1 MAKSRA
7 KKNEENIFQALAL
20 LEKEMNIPTDYMI
33 EKITNAIRI
42 ALKKSNNGNDDIQI
56 RIDPESKVF
65 SVFIRKK
72 VVEEVVDSGREVLLE
87 TALKNDPLAEIGS
100 IVALKQDPKEFGRI
114 AAQTAKHISHQGIR
128 DVEKG
133 QVAEEFQNRHQELVT
148 ATVDRIN
155 PETGDIIVKIND
167 HDVVLTRN
175 EQVENEHF
183 EVGDMIKVYVADVKI
198 GDREP
203 RTTISRTHPGMV
215 KRLFETEV
223 PEIFDG
229 TVQIKSVSRE
239 AGSRTKIAVWSN
251 DENVDPV
258 GACIGPRGSRVGKI
272 VEELGG
278 EKIDI
283 IKYSED
289 LSEFIA
295 KALSPATVTRVEI
308 IDENAK
314 SCRVTVPASQQ
325 SLAIG
330 NKGQN
335 VRLAARLTGWK
346 IDIRSEEEMAAEAEA
361 PEEEEWDE
369 ENLAAEEEST
379 AAEEES
385 TAAETDEETAEEE
398 DASDATEDAE
408 TGEETSEEA
417 ENAEAVEETSEEE

>member
-1 MAKSRA
+1 MAKSKA
-7 KKNEENIFQALAL
+7 KKEEESIFDALAL
-20 LEKEMNIPTDYMI
+20 LEKEMNIPSDYMI

-56 RIDPESKVF
+56 RIEPENKIF
-65 SVFIRKK
+65 SVFIRKT
-72 VVEEVVDSGREVLLE
+72 VVEKVVDSGREVLLDV
-87 TALKNDPLAEIGS
+87 ALKHDPFAEIGS
-100 IVALKQDPKEFGRI
+100 VVSLKQDPKQFGRI
-114 AAQTAKHISHQGIR
+114 AAQTAKHIIHQGIR

-148 ATVDRIN
+148 ATVDRII
-155 PETGDIIVKIND
+155 PDTGDVVVKIGD
-167 HDVVLTRN
+167 HDVVLSKN
-175 EQVENEHF
+175 EQVGNEHF
-183 EVGDMIKVYVADVKI
+183 EVGDLIKVYVVDVKI
-198 GDREP
+198 GDRDL

-229 TVQIKSVSRE
+229 TVVIKSVSRE

-258 GACIGPRGSRVGKI
+258 GACIGPRGSRVTKI

-289 LSEFIA
+289 LSEYIA
-295 KALSPATVTRVEI
+295 KALSPADVTSVEI
-308 IDENAK
+308 LDESAR
-314 SCRVTVPASQQ
+314 SCRVTVPASQL

-335 VRLAARLTGWK
+335 ARLAARLTGWK
-346 IDIRSEEEMAAEAEA
+346 IDIRSEEEMMAAAEESEEDLLEEESDELFTDEEENGAFAQAEAE
-361 PEEEEWDE
+361 
-369 ENLAAEEEST
+369 
-379 AAEEES
+379 
-385 TAAETDEETAEEE
+385 ETQDEETEE
-398 DASDATEDAE
+398 
-408 TGEETSEEA
+408 
-417 ENAEAVEETSEEE
+417 

>member
-1 MAKSRA
+1 MARGKA
-7 KKNEENIFQALAL
+7 KKEEENIFQALAL
-20 LEKEMNIPTDYMI
+20 LEEEMNIPTDYMI
-33 EKITNAIRI
+33 EKITNAIKI
-42 ALKKSNNGNDDIQI
+42 ALKKSNNGNDDIQV

-65 SVFIRKK
+65 SVFIRKM
-72 VVEEVVDSGREVLLE
+72 VVEEVVDSGREVTLDI
-87 TALKNDPLAEIGS
+87 ALQNDPFAEVGEMVS
-100 IVALKQDPKEFGRI
+100 IKQDPKQFGRI
-114 AAQTAKHISHQGIR
+114 AAQTAKHIIHQGIR

-133 QVAEEFQNRHQELVT
+133 QAMEEFQSRHQELVT

-155 PETGDIIVKIND
+155 PETGDIVVKIGN
-167 HDVVLTRN
+167 HDVLLSHN
-175 EQVENEHF
+175 EQVGNENF
-183 EVGDMIKVYVADVKI
+183 RVGDLIKVYVVDVKP

-203 RTTISRTHPGMV
+203 RPTISRTHPGMV

-229 TVQIKSVSRE
+229 TVEIKSVSRE

-272 VEELGG
+272 VDELGG

-295 KALSPATVTRVEI
+295 KALSPADVTGVEI
-308 IDENAK
+308 IDEATK
-314 SCRVTVPASQQ
+314 SCRVTVPASQL

-335 VRLAARLTGWK
+335 ARLAARLTGWK
-346 IDIRSEEEMAAEAEA
+346 IDIRSEEDMRAEAEA
-361 PEEEEWDE
+361 AAAA
-369 ENLAAEEEST
+369 AAEEEEYEDDEWDSV
-379 AAEEES
+379 EEEEIDMDEIF
-385 TAAETDEETAEEE
+385 ADDDDTDEEPEVI
-398 DASDATEDAE
+398 
-408 TGEETSEEA
+408 EEA
-417 ENAEAVEETSEEE
+417 EEDGETLDDIEEDEE

>member
-114 AAQTAKHISHQGIR
+114 AAQTAKHIIHQGIR

-133 QVAEEFQNRHQELVT
+133 QVAEEFQSRHQELVT

-295 KALSPATVTRVEI
+295 KALSPATVTSVEI

-361 PEEEEWDE
+361 AGEEVWDE
-369 ENLAAEEEST
+369 EEVT
-379 AAEEES
+379 A
-385 TAAETDEETAEEE
+385 DTAEEAAE
-398 DASDATEDAE
+398 AETCNVTDTTEDAE
-408 TGEETSEEA
+408 TEEETSETEAETSEEA
-417 ENAEAVEETSEEE
+417 ENAETEENISEEE

>member
-1 MAKSRA
+1 MAKSKA
-7 KKNEENIFQALAL
+7 KKDEENIFDALAL
-20 LEKEMNIPTDYMI
+20 LEKEMNIPSDYMI

-56 RIDPESKVF
+56 RIEPENRVF
-65 SVFIRKK
+65 SVFIRKT
-72 VVEEVVDSGREVLLE
+72 VVEQVNDSGREVLLE
-87 TALKNDPLAEIGS
+87 TALKYDPFAEIGS
-100 IVALKQDPKEFGRI
+100 VVALKQDPKQFGRI
-114 AAQTAKHISHQGIR
+114 AAQTAKHIIHQGIR

-148 ATVDRIN
+148 ATVDRII
-155 PETGDIIVKIND
+155 PDTGDVVVKIGD
-167 HDVVLTRN
+167 HDVLLSKN
-175 EQVENEHF
+175 EQVGNEHF
-183 EVGDMIKVYVADVKI
+183 EVGDLIKVYVVDVKI

-229 TVQIKSVSRE
+229 TVVIKSVSRE

-258 GACIGPRGSRVGKI
+258 GACIGPRGSRVTKI
-272 VEELGG
+272 VDELGG

-289 LSEFIA
+289 LSEYIA
-295 KALSPATVTRVEI
+295 KALSPADVTNVEI
-308 IDENAK
+308 IDESAR
-314 SCRVTVPASQQ
+314 SCRVTVPASQL

-335 VRLAARLTGWK
+335 ARLAARLTGWK
-346 IDIRSEEEMAAEAEA
+346 IDIRSQEEMQAVAEQ
-361 PEEEEWDE
+361 
-369 ENLAAEEEST
+369 AEEELDEQMDDEALFDDEIDE
-379 AAEEES
+379 AA
-385 TAAETDEETAEEE
+385 EETAE
-398 DASDATEDAE
+398 D
-408 TGEETSEEA
+408 
-417 ENAEAVEETSEEE
+417 SEEENTSDQATEE

>member
-1 MAKSRA
+1 MARGKA
-7 KKNEENIFQALAL
+7 KKEEENIFQALAL
-20 LEKEMNIPTDYMI
+20 LEEEMNIPADYMI
-33 EKITNAIRI
+33 EKITNAIKI

-65 SVFIRKK
+65 SVFIRKM
-72 VVEEVVDSGREVLLE
+72 VVEEVVDSGREVTLDV
-87 TALKNDPLAEIGS
+87 ALKNDPFAEVGEMVS
-100 IVALKQDPKEFGRI
+100 IKQDPKQFGRI
-114 AAQTAKHISHQGIR
+114 AAQTAKHIIHQGIR

-133 QVAEEFQNRHQELVT
+133 QAMEEFQSRHQELVT

-155 PETGDIIVKIND
+155 PETGDMVVKIGN
-167 HDVVLTRN
+167 HDVLLSHN
-175 EQVENEHF
+175 EQVGNENF
-183 EVGDMIKVYVADVKI
+183 QVGDLIKVYVVDVKP

-203 RTTISRTHPGMV
+203 RPTISRTHPGMV

-229 TVQIKSVSRE
+229 TVEIKSVSRE

-272 VEELGG
+272 VDELGG

-295 KALSPATVTRVEI
+295 KALSPADVTGVEI
-308 IDENAK
+308 IDEAAK
-314 SCRVTVPASQQ
+314 SCRVTVPASQL

-335 VRLAARLTGWK
+335 ARLAARLTGWK
-346 IDIRSEEEMAAEAEA
+346 IDIRSEEDMRAEAEAAAAAAAEAEEEYEDDYEDDDWHSV
-361 PEEEEWDE
+361 EEEEIDMDE
-369 ENLAAEEEST
+369 IFADDDD
-379 AAEEES
+379 
-385 TAAETDEETAEEE
+385 TDEEVKENNEPDEGLTEE
-398 DASDATEDAE
+398 
-408 TGEETSEEA
+408 
-417 ENAEAVEETSEEE
+417 